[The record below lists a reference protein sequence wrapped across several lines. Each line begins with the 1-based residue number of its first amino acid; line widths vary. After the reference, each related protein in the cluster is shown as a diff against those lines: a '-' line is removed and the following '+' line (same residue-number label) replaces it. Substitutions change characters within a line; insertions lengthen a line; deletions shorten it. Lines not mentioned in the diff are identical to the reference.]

1 VKKIKKSLGIFLI
14 IIMSLTMLI
23 SCGEPEIKP
32 EESAKIYLDLIL
44 KGDKIGVD
52 KIGIGNEEYIK
63 FTQEF
68 EKGILQG
75 IEKSGLDEKILTDQ
89 VKLGLKNDFV
99 KGLSKIEYK
108 IISTSNDSETAT
120 VNVEIKGF
128 DMNKIVKTSS
138 EKLDEKILNS
148 NSEMSKVDIYQESL
162 KLIGQGIAN
171 GILTDKQQNIILKFT
186 NNDGKWVPSEE
197 NIKIVMEAISKE

>member
-1 VKKIKKSLGIFLI
+1 MNKFKKFLGIFLF
-14 IIMSLTMLI
+14 IMMAVTMLI

-32 EESAKIYLDLIL
+32 DESAKIYLDLIL

-52 KIGIGNEEYIK
+52 KIGIGNEEYTK

-68 EKGILQG
+68 DKGILQG
-75 IEKSGLDEKILTDQ
+75 IEKSGLDEKILTDK
-89 VKLGLKNDFV
+89 VKSDFKNDFV

-108 IISTSNDSETAT
+108 IISVSNDSDTAT

-138 EKLDEKILNS
+138 EKLNEKILDS
-148 NSEMSKVDIYQESL
+148 NSEMTKSEIYQESL
-162 KLIGQGIAN
+162 KLIGQGISE
-171 GILTDKQQNIILKFT
+171 GILTDKAQSIILKFT

-197 NIKIVMEAISKE
+197 NIKIVIEAISKE